1 MFGRFFNQVR
11 NWGPG
16 GRGGPGRGGQGQGQ
30 GQGRPQG
37 RPQSPGRP
45 APPAKDNVRP
55 QQPPSQPQQPAP
67 QPGGQP
73 GQQQPIGQP
82 APQQP
87 PQQTPPPSND
97 GTLPIA
103 LVNHTKSND
112 VYVYITG
119 LAIKNNNSWFLLRAD
134 GKTPYYP
141 ANPPGIGSPLA
152 EDCAIKLEG
161 PGGSRTVNIP
171 QIAGGRIF
179 VSIGGKLTF
188 LLNPG
193 PALVEPSV
201 TNQSDPNIKT
211 NWSFAEFTYNG
222 PVYANISYVD
232 FVSIP
237 ISMQLKTKG
246 GATQTVPGMPANGLD
261 LVCQKL
267 REQSDKDKVDGW
279 KNLIVQ
285 NNGQN
290 LRALSPNSSLGE
302 RPDDFK
308 NYWEPYVQQVWDKY
322 ANSTLTVRTADNV
335 LNTSGRI
342 NGGGQAGQLSIDSAS
357 FAKPTTADV
366 FSCNTG
372 PFVTGQDQKRN
383 VIIPHLCAAFNRST
397 LLKSDTTPAPQ
408 GDFYQDDNG
417 KGITNHYARILHEVA
432 VDGRGYAFAY
442 DDVNSAEGKDQS
454 GFVNAPDPD
463 VLTVTFGGL

>member
-1 MFGRFFNQVR
+1 MFQRFFTQTANTFR

-16 GRGGPGRGGQGQGQ
+16 GGRGRGRGQGQGQ
-30 GQGRPQG
+30 GQNQGQGRPQG
-37 RPQSPGRP
+37 PGGRP
-45 APPAKDNVRP
+45 SPPPKDNVGNPPP

-67 QPGGQP
+67 QPAPQPGG
-73 GQQQPIGQP
+73 GQQQPIGQN
-82 APQQP
+82 
-87 PQQTPPPSND
+87 PPSNND

-103 LVNHTKSND
+103 LVNHTQSSE

-134 GKTPYYP
+134 GRTPYYP
-141 ANPPGIGSPLA
+141 ANPSGIGSQLA

-161 PGGSRTVNIP
+161 PGQTRTVNIP
-171 QIAGGRIF
+171 QLAGGRIF

-201 TNQSDPNIKT
+201 TNQADPNINT

-232 FVSIP
+232 FVGIP

-261 LVCQKL
+261 TVCQRL
-267 REQSDKDKVDGW
+267 REQADKDGVAGW
-279 KNLIVQ
+279 RNLIVQ
-285 NNGQN
+285 NNGKN
-290 LRALSPNSSLGE
+290 LRALSPNSSLGL
-302 RPDDFK
+302 RPDDFR
-308 NYWEPYVQQVWDKY
+308 NYWEDYVNQVWDRY
-322 ANSTLTVRTADNV
+322 QNSPLTIRTADNV
-335 LNTSGRI
+335 LNTQGRVANSQFTI
-342 NGGGQAGQLSIDSAS
+342 DNAG
-357 FAKPTTADV
+357 FAKPNTADV

-372 PFVTGQDQKRN
+372 PFVTGQDQRRN
-383 VIIPHLCAAFNRST
+383 VVIPHLCAAFNRST
-397 LLKSDTTPAPQ
+397 LLKSDKTPANQ
-408 GDFYQDDNG
+408 DIFYKENV
-417 KGITNHYARILHEVA
+417 TNHYARILHEVA